1 MKTSFQTRL
10 LCRIR
15 HKTLGFF
22 RGMVIFMN
30 ILTFALS
37 AAATGGEQVVVVKS
51 SIPTVFHMICRHFGI
66 YNTQTAGILCA
77 ACIFVCM
84 ITAYLIGSINPAII
98 FSKLLYHEDIRTF
111 GSGNAG
117 TTNTLRT
124 YGKKMAIL
132 IFSLD
137 LLKAALAIAIG
148 SFLLTRNIGGAVSA
162 LFVILGHMFPI
173 YYKFKGGKGV
183 ACAAMCILLLSPIPF
198 LILITLF
205 IVIVACFRYISLGS
219 IMCAMLFPFLNHVF
233 YPLNGWITLS
243 AFCIGALIVFMHR
256 QNIGRLLEGKE
267 SKLSFKKTD
276 KHAASA
282 HNGVAATD
290 VKVNEPEKECSDD
303 DFVKCSCGRLIPVSR
318 EKCAYCGAINKDF
331 VPKST
336 FDNDKNEKKKD

>member
-1 MKTSFQTRL
+1 
-10 LCRIR
+10 
-15 HKTLGFF
+15 
-22 RGMVIFMN
+22 MN

-37 AAATGGEQVVVVKS
+37 AAAGGEQIVVVKS
-51 SIPTVFHMICRHFGI
+51 SMPTVFHMLCQHFGI
-66 YNTQTAGILCA
+66 YNTQSAAILCA
-77 ACIFVCM
+77 ACIFACM
-84 ITAYLIGSINPAII
+84 ISAYLIGSINPAII
-98 FSKLLYHEDIRTF
+98 FSKVLYHEDIRSY

-137 LLKAALAIAIG
+137 LLKAALAVAIG

-183 ACAAMCILLLSPIPF
+183 ACAAMCILLLSPVTF
-198 LILITLF
+198 LILVTLF

-256 QNIGRLLEGKE
+256 QNIGRLMEGKE

-276 KHAASA
+276 KHAASE
-282 HNGVAATD
+282 HNGGAADDRASSAELNVEQASEPQESADDTASGND
-290 VKVNEPEKECSDD
+290 VSGNADKETEEFSDD
-303 DFVKCSCGRLIPVSR
+303 DFVKCTCGRIIPKSR
-318 EKCAYCGAINKDF
+318 ASCVYCGAINKDF
-331 VPKST
+331 VPQRP
-336 FDNDKNEKKKD
+336 FDDKKQKENK